1 MEQRRHPRVGPLVI
15 RTAFQIRETSDEGY
29 LTSLSEGGA
38 FLCIEEPISLEE
50 KLTLRFTLPWE
61 MGEIRAEA
69 EARYV
74 ISKTDPSAQTCSPGV
89 GLAFVGL
96 SPRDR
101 ERIRQYV
108 SKFHRLAARLED
120 QLIG

>member
-15 RTAFQIRETSDEGY
+15 RTTFPIRETSDEGY

-38 FLCIEEPISLEE
+38 FLCTEEQIALEE
-50 KLTLRFTLPWE
+50 KLTLRLTLPWE
-61 MGEIRAEA
+61 IGEIRAEA

-74 ISKTDPSAQTCSPGV
+74 ISKTDPRAQSSRGV

-96 SPRDR
+96 SPLDR
-101 ERIRQYV
+101 ERIRHYV